1 MFRESGNYYCLLL
14 LVLMGITFA
23 GLYAAEPSTTGYSIR
38 DISDFSEFAVEVF
51 DNERQVCADGSFFQ
65 ECSTLIKGKF
75 CHLGKLTDY
84 CELCGCE
91 AGEVCSNRKC
101 VKVE

>member
-1 MFRESGNYYCLLL
+1 MANVSGNFYGVLL
-14 LVLMGITFA
+14 LVLMVVTLI
-23 GLYAAEPSTTGYSIR
+23 GLSTAKPSTTGFAVK
-38 DISDFSEFAVEVF
+38 DVSDFSEFAVEIF
-51 DNERQVCADGSFFQ
+51 DSEQQVCADGSFFQ

-91 AGEVCSNRKC
+91 AGEVCSNREC
-101 VKVE
+101 VRGE